1 MISKL
6 ITIGLGMVVAL
17 GAAAFG
23 IFAVAGTSSASAT
36 TTPTATSAASTATAP
51 SLLAVAIGEL
61 QGTGGAYATV
71 DLRATVKNGTTG
83 GTLRFYAEGDG
94 YYNGGVKSFTCLNGQ
109 ITVKGGGGFVKP
121 DGTRIAVVYEAHF
134 DKTTGQA
141 TITVKA
147 KNGFQYTLTGN
158 LNGLTWCGN
167 PTQAPPNVS

>member
-1 MISKL
+1 
-6 ITIGLGMVVAL
+6 
-17 GAAAFG
+17 
-23 IFAVAGTSSASAT
+23 
-36 TTPTATSAASTATAP
+36 
-51 SLLAVAIGEL
+51 LLAVAIGEL

-134 DKTTGQA
+134 DKITGQA

>member
-23 IFAVAGTSSASAT
+23 IFAVAGTSASST
-36 TTPTATSAASTATAP
+36 TAPTTATAVPAATAP

-61 QGTGGAYATV
+61 QETGGAYATV
-71 DLRATVKNGTTG
+71 DLRAAVKNGTTG
-83 GTLRFYAEGDG
+83 GTLRFYAEGEG
-94 YYNGGVKSFTCLNGQ
+94 YYNGGVKSFTCVNGQ
-109 ITVKGGGGFVKP
+109 ITVQGGGGFVKP

-141 TITVKA
+141 TITVKG
-147 KNGFQYTLTGN
+147 KNGFQYTLAGN
-158 LNGLTWCGN
+158 LDGMTWCGN

>member
-23 IFAVAGTSSASAT
+23 IFAVAGTSASA
-36 TTPTATSAASTATAP
+36 PATAAAPAATAP

-61 QGTGGAYATV
+61 QQTGGAYATV
-71 DLRATVKNGTTG
+71 DLRATVKDGTTG
-83 GTLRFYAEGDG
+83 GTLRFYAEGEG
-94 YYNGGVKSFTCLNGQ
+94 YYNGAVKGFTCVNGQ

-121 DGTRIAVVYEAHF
+121 DGSRIAVVYEAHF
-134 DKTTGQA
+134 DKATGQA
-141 TITVKA
+141 TITVKGR
-147 KNGFQYTLTGN
+147 NGFQYTLTGN
-158 LNGLTWCGN
+158 LDGLTWCGN